1 MPLNIKQIGWSFSA
15 ELGVA
20 TNVVTTSPGT
30 LHGFLIETDGTNN
43 AVVQFYNHASAATNP
58 MTPSIVVAGGDRYG
72 GAFGMD
78 AAFLNGCVCVVSGTG
93 AVVTVYYRLR

>member
-1 MPLNIKQIGWSFSA
+1 MNVKQIGWKFTG

-20 TNVVTTSPGT
+20 TNVITTKPGT
-30 LHGFLIETDGTNN
+30 LHGFLIETNGATN
-43 AVVQFYNHASAATNP
+43 AVVQFYNHASTATNP

-72 GAFGMD
+72 GVMGID
-78 AAFLNGCVCVVSGTG
+78 APFLNGCVCVVSGAG